1 MRTLGVLCCVL
12 ALAGCATTR
21 RPAAPAPDWETRV
34 RELQQAN
41 TWQLDGRAAVAVGS
55 QGWQATLDWRE
66 RSGSAELHL
75 AGPLGIGAQVITQTA
90 AGLSI
95 NGARASEATLTQ
107 LQDRLGFSMPIDNLR
122 YWLLGVPDPRLE
134 FELTRNDQ
142 NRAQHL
148 SQGGWSVD
156 YDRYL
161 PVAGDVL
168 PGRVVLSR
176 DDVRVRIVADHW
188 NIGP

>member
-1 MRTLGVLCCVL
+1 MRTLAALCCGL

-21 RPAAPAPDWETRV
+21 PAAPARDWETRV
-34 RELQQAN
+34 QDLQTAGS
-41 TWQLDGRAAVAVGS
+41 WQLNGRAAVAVGG

-66 RSGSAELHL
+66 RGGSAELHL

-90 AGLSI
+90 GGLAI
-95 NGARASEATLTQ
+95 NGAPASDAALTQ

-134 FELTRNDQ
+134 FELKRNDQ
-142 NRAQHL
+142 NRAQHM
-148 SQGGWSVD
+148 SQAGWSID

-176 DDVRVRIVADHW
+176 DEVRVRIVADHW
-188 NIGP
+188 NLGK